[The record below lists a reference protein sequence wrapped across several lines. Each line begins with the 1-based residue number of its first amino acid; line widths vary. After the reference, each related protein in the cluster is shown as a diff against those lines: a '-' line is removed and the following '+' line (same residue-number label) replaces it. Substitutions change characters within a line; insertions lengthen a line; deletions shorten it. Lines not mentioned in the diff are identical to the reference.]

1 MAINRELLKELKK
14 THNPEVF
21 FETGFY
27 HGHSTE
33 YALEEGFEK
42 VYSIELLKR
51 FVDHGNEKFEK
62 EISEGRVNII
72 FDDSANLKNHV
83 SDLQNK
89 KVLFWLDA
97 HLDNGR
103 QGAVKQPEFIC
114 PAIREIEALTDFK
127 VKPIILVDDISII
140 RGNGIHTLAWGDQ
153 GISVERITEAINN
166 LPFEYEITFFENAG
180 VKDDILVAV

>member
-27 HGHSTE
+27 HGHSAE

-42 VYSIELLKR
+42 VYSIELLQR
-51 FVDHGNEKFEK
+51 FVESGNKKFEK
-62 EISEGRVNII
+62 EISEGRINII

-83 SDLQNK
+83 SDLQDK

-97 HLDNGR
+97 HLDNGT
-103 QGAVKQPEFIC
+103 QGAVKQPELIC
-114 PAIREIEALTDFK
+114 PAIREIKALADFK

-140 RGNGIHTLAWGDQ
+140 RGNGIHETAWGAHDV
-153 GISVERITEAINN
+153 SVERITEAIKS
-166 LPFEYEITFFENAG
+166 LPFEYEITFFDNHG